1 MAIMQMSA
9 GKAVRD
15 FSINNILSL
24 NHIKAERE
32 RGEEWREVTYKNKWL
47 ARLCSAEAHFDASG
61 MYTK

>member
-32 RGEEWREVTYKNKWL
+32 RREAWREVTYKSKRL
-47 ARLCSAEAHFDASG
+47 ACLCSADARFDASG
-61 MYTK
+61 MNG